1 MQSSKPVVKTAEM
14 LSQFDDIATAKL
26 TSSSLAFLESETTAQ
41 TAIATFS
48 EVLGA
53 KPTFPR
59 YEMSRIIFVESLAS
73 EGLSEDAIN
82 QRWKRFKD
90 QLGID
95 VPKSEN
101 PESQA
106 RAKLRAEAT
115 AKKRAEFNGKSID
128 QLKADIKTLTANANM
143 ANLKK
148 AGEVQKEI
156 DTRFKEENKGQEE
169 YRKDLI
175 KALTE
180 WLKEQSTNDLSTM
193 AENYGLTV

>member
-41 TAIATFS
+41 TAIATFA

-53 KPTFPR
+53 KPCWAR
-59 YEMSRIIFVESLAS
+59 YEMSRLIFGESLAS

-90 QLGID
+90 KLGVD
-95 VPKSEN
+95 VPKSSN

-106 RAKLRAEAT
+106 KAKARAEAT
-115 AKKRAEFNGKSID
+115 AKKRAGFADKTID
-128 QLKADIKTLTANANM
+128 ELKADIKALTANANM

-156 DTRFKEENKGQEE
+156 DTRFKEANKGQEE

-180 WLKEQSTNDLSTM
+180 WLKEQSTNDLATM

>member
-1 MQSSKPVVKTAEM
+1 MQSSKTVVKTAEM

-26 TSSSLAFLESETTAQ
+26 TSSSLAFLESESTAQ

-53 KPTFPR
+53 KPCWAR
-59 YEMSRIIFVESLAS
+59 YEMSRIIFGESLAS
-73 EGLSEDAIN
+73 EGLTEDAIN

-90 QLGID
+90 QLGIN
-95 VPKSEN
+95 VPKSDN

-106 RAKLRAEAT
+106 RAKARAEAT

-128 QLKADIKTLTANANM
+128 QLKADIKNLTANANM

-148 AGEVQKEI
+148 AGELQREI

-175 KALTE
+175 KSLTE
-180 WLKEQSTNDLSTM
+180 WLKEQSTNDLATM
-193 AENYGLTV
+193 AENYGLIV

>member
-1 MQSSKPVVKTAEM
+1 M
-14 LSQFDDIATAKL
+14 
-26 TSSSLAFLESETTAQ
+26 
-41 TAIATFS
+41 
-48 EVLGA
+48 
-53 KPTFPR
+53 
-59 YEMSRIIFVESLAS
+59 
-73 EGLSEDAIN
+73 
-82 QRWKRFKD
+82 
-90 QLGID
+90 
-95 VPKSEN
+95 
-101 PESQA
+101 
-106 RAKLRAEAT
+106 RAEAT

-128 QLKADIKTLTANANM
+128 QLKSDIKTLTANANM

-180 WLKEQSTNDLSTM
+180 WLKEQSTNDLATM

>member
-41 TAIATFS
+41 TAIATFA

-53 KPTFPR
+53 KPCWAR
-59 YEMSRIIFVESLAS
+59 YEMSRIIFGESLAS

-90 QLGID
+90 KLGVD
-95 VPKSEN
+95 VPKSSN

-106 RAKLRAEAT
+106 KAKARAEAT
-115 AKKRAEFNGKSID
+115 AKKRAGFADKTID
-128 QLKADIKTLTANANM
+128 ELKADIKALTANANM

-156 DTRFKEENKGQEE
+156 DTRFKEANKGQEE

-180 WLKEQSTNDLSTM
+180 WLKEQSTNDLATM

>member
-59 YEMSRIIFVESLAS
+59 YEMARIIFVESLAS

-106 RAKLRAEAT
+106 RAKLRVEAT

-128 QLKADIKTLTANANM
+128 QLKADIKALTANANM

>member
-1 MQSSKPVVKTAEM
+1 MQSSKTVVKTAEM

-53 KPTFPR
+53 KPNFSR
-59 YEMSRIIFVESLAS
+59 YEMARIIFVESLAS

-90 QLGID
+90 QLGVD
-95 VPKSEN
+95 VPKSDN

-106 RAKLRAEAT
+106 RAKARAEAT
-115 AKKRAEFNGKSID
+115 AKKRAEFDGKSID
-128 QLKADIKTLTANANM
+128 QLKADIKNLTANASM

-175 KALTE
+175 KSLTE
-180 WLKEQSTNDLSTM
+180 WLKEQSTNDLATM
-193 AENYGLTV
+193 ALNYGLTV

>member
-1 MQSSKPVVKTAEM
+1 MA
-14 LSQFDDIATAKL
+14 
-26 TSSSLAFLESETTAQ
+26 
-41 TAIATFS
+41 
-48 EVLGA
+48 
-53 KPTFPR
+53 
-59 YEMSRIIFVESLAS
+59 RIIFVESLAG

-106 RAKLRAEAT
+106 RAKLRVEAT

>member
-26 TSSSLAFLESETTAQ
+26 ASSSLAFFESEETAE
-41 TAIATFS
+41 TAIATFA

-53 KPTFPR
+53 KPCWAR
-59 YEMSRIIFVESLAS
+59 YEMSRIIFGESLAS
-73 EGLSEDAIN
+73 EGLSEGTID

-90 QLGID
+90 KLGIT
-95 VPKSEN
+95 VPKSDN

-106 RAKLRAEAT
+106 RAKARAEAI
-115 AKKRAEFNGKSID
+115 AKKRAEFADKSID
-128 QLKADIKTLTANANM
+128 QLKADIKALTANASM

-156 DTRFKEENKGQEE
+156 DTRFKEANKGQEE

-180 WLKEQSTNDLSTM
+180 WLKEQSTNDLATM

>member
-41 TAIATFS
+41 TAIATFA

-53 KPTFPR
+53 KPCWAR
-59 YEMSRIIFVESLAS
+59 YEMSRLIFGESLAS

-90 QLGID
+90 KLGVD
-95 VPKSEN
+95 VPKSSN
-101 PESQA
+101 PES
-106 RAKLRAEAT
+106 RAKAKARAEAT
-115 AKKRAEFNGKSID
+115 AKKRAGFADKTID
-128 QLKADIKTLTANANM
+128 ELKADIKALTANANM

-156 DTRFKEENKGQEE
+156 DTRFKEANKGQEE

-180 WLKEQSTNDLSTM
+180 WLKEQSTNDLATM

>member
-1 MQSSKPVVKTAEM
+1 
-14 LSQFDDIATAKL
+14 
-26 TSSSLAFLESETTAQ
+26 
-41 TAIATFS
+41 
-48 EVLGA
+48 
-53 KPTFPR
+53 
-59 YEMSRIIFVESLAS
+59 MSRIIFVESLAG

-90 QLGID
+90 KLGVD
-95 VPKSEN
+95 VPKSDN

-106 RAKLRAEAT
+106 KAKARAEAT
-115 AKKRAEFNGKSID
+115 AKKRAEFASKSID
-128 QLKADIKTLTANANM
+128 QLKADIKNLTANASM

-148 AGEVQKEI
+148 AGEVQREI

-180 WLKEQSTNDLSTM
+180 WLKEQSTNDLATM
-193 AENYGLTV
+193 ALNYGLTV

>member
-1 MQSSKPVVKTAEM
+1 MQSSKTVVITAEM
-14 LSQFDDIATAKL
+14 SSQFDDIATAKL

-53 KPTFPR
+53 KPVWAR
-59 YEMSRIIFVESLAS
+59 YEMSRIIFVESLAG
-73 EGLSEDAIN
+73 EGLSGDAIN

-90 QLGID
+90 QLGVD
-95 VPKSEN
+95 VPKSDN

-106 RAKLRAEAT
+106 RAKARAEAT
-115 AKKRAEFNGKSID
+115 TKKRAEFASKSID
-128 QLKADIKTLTANANM
+128 QLKADIKNLTANASM

-148 AGEVQKEI
+148 AGEVQREI

-175 KALTE
+175 KSLTE
-180 WLKEQSTNDLSTM
+180 WLKEQSTNDLATM
-193 AENYGLTV
+193 ALNYGLTV

>member
-1 MQSSKPVVKTAEM
+1 MESSKPVVKTAEM

-41 TAIATFS
+41 TAIATFA

-53 KPTFPR
+53 KPSYPR
-59 YEMSRIIFVESLAS
+59 YEMGRIIFVESLAG
-73 EGLSEDAIN
+73 EGLSQDAIN

-90 QLGID
+90 QLGVE
-95 VPKSEN
+95 VPKSDN

-106 RAKLRAEAT
+106 RAKARAEAT
-115 AKKRAEFNGKSID
+115 AKKRAEFNGKSIE
-128 QLKADIKTLTANANM
+128 QLKQEIKNLTANANM
-143 ANLKK
+143 TTLKK
-148 AGEVQKEI
+148 AGELQREI

-180 WLKEQSTNDLSTM
+180 WLKEQSTNDLATM

>member
-41 TAIATFS
+41 TAIATFA

-53 KPTFPR
+53 KPCWAR
-59 YEMSRIIFVESLAS
+59 YEMSRIIFGESLAS

-90 QLGID
+90 KLGVD
-95 VPKSEN
+95 VPKSDN

-106 RAKLRAEAT
+106 KAKARAEAT
-115 AKKRAEFNGKSID
+115 AKKRAEFADKTID
-128 QLKADIKTLTANANM
+128 QLKADIKNLTANANM

-148 AGEVQKEI
+148 AGEVQREI
-156 DTRFKEENKGQEE
+156 DTRFKEANKGQEE

-180 WLKEQSTNDLSTM
+180 WLKEQSTNDLATM

>member
-59 YEMSRIIFVESLAS
+59 YEMGRIIFVESLAS

-128 QLKADIKTLTANANM
+128 QLKADIKALTANANM

-148 AGEVQKEI
+148 AGEVQREI